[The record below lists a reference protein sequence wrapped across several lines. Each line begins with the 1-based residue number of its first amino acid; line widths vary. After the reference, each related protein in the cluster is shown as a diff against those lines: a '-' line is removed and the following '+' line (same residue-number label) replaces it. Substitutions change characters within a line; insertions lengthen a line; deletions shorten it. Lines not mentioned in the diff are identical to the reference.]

1 MKTVFVTGAS
11 GGIGEA
17 IAKKFA
23 GNGYFVG
30 VGYNINREKA
40 ENLAKKIN
48 GVAIKTDVSD
58 EKSVAAA
65 LSDFLLRAGRLDVL
79 VNSAGIAL
87 PIKTLLDT
95 TSKEFDKA
103 FSVNVKGVYNCCK
116 AAIPAMLDG
125 GGSIINISSM
135 WGVTGG
141 SCEAIYSAS
150 KAAVIGFTKA
160 LAKEYA
166 AAGITINCVAPGYI
180 DTPMNDNL
188 SDENKKLAI
197 ADIPVGRVGE
207 GEDVAKAVFY
217 LAENGGFVTGEVLSV
232 NGGEVI

>member
-40 ENLAKKIN
+40 ENLAKEIA
-48 GVAIKTDVSD
+48 GVAVKADVSD
-58 EKSVAAA
+58 EKSVSAAM
-65 LSDFLLRAGRLDVL
+65 SDFLLRTGKLDVL
-79 VNSAGIAL
+79 VNSAGVAL